1 MTSNFNPQFS
11 KIGEILVNNGKA
23 TESGI
28 NEALAQQKTTNDKLG
43 LTLIEMGFIEE
54 DDFTNAYSQQLGYR
68 KADNF
73 ILLEADSTV
82 AALIPEDFARENRVL
97 GVSKNDTTI
106 VVAMEDPEDVV
117 AIDSIKRLTS
127 LNPDIL
133 VVGPTL
139 LEKSLDKV
147 YGDIQKTIEVAETID
162 SITVV
167 SGEEGSQEL
176 VDLSPDK
183 ASDEDAP
190 IVKLVN
196 LIFIESI
203 KERATD
209 IHIEPMEKQV
219 YIRIRVDGVLQT
231 IMTPPVSS
239 LSGLVTRIKILSNLN
254 IAEKRLP
261 QDGRFSIKSPGKDI
275 DIRVSILPTVYGEKV
290 VMRLLD
296 KTGFDFNLKSLGFP
310 QRNLGT
316 FKKVINQPY
325 GLVVVS
331 GPTGSGKS
339 TSLYAAL
346 KEIKSDRTN
355 ITTVEDP
362 VEYQL
367 DGVNQVQVFEDIGLT
382 FGATLRS
389 ILRQDPDV
397 LLIGEIRDEETADI
411 AVKFALTGH
420 LVFSTVHAND
430 APGTITRLLDI
441 GIAPFLVGSCLNLV
455 MAQRLVRKICDKCKE
470 GYTPT
475 NEELALVGLD
485 SSKINGSLFHGKG
498 CADCRNTGYKGR
510 LAIFEMIPMARDLR
524 KLVFDN
530 SNEDEIRQSAINNG
544 MVTLRD
550 AGLERV
556 LDGTTSVEEILRSTV
571 EELSLIHI

>member
-1 MTSNFNPQFS
+1 MSANFNPQFS
-11 KIGEILVNNGKA
+11 KLGEILVNNGKA
-23 TESGI
+23 TESGV
-28 NEALAQQKTTNDKLG
+28 NEALAQQKTTSDKLG
-43 LTLIEMGFIEE
+43 VTLIEMGLIEE
-54 DDFTNAYSQQLGYR
+54 DDFTSAYSQQLGYR

-73 ILLEADSTV
+73 ILLEANSSV

-97 GVSKNDTTI
+97 GISKNETTI

-117 AIDSIKRLTS
+117 TIDSIKRLTN

-133 VVGPTL
+133 VSGPSL

-147 YGDIQKTIEVAETID
+147 YGDIQKTAEVAETID

-183 ASDEDAP
+183 ASDADAP
-190 IVKLVN
+190 IVRLVN

-209 IHIEPMEKQV
+209 IHIEPMEKQIYV
-219 YIRIRVDGVLQT
+219 RIRVDGVLQI

-239 LSGLVTRIKILSNLN
+239 LGGLVTRIKILSNLN

-275 DIRVSILPTVYGEKV
+275 DIRVSILPTIYGEKV

-296 KTGFDFNLKSLGFP
+296 KTGFDFNLTSLGFP
-310 QRNLGT
+310 KRNLGT

-331 GPTGSGKS
+331 GQTGSGKS

-346 KEIKSDRTN
+346 KEIKSERTN

-367 DGVNQVQVFEDIGLT
+367 DGVNQIQVFEDIGLT
-382 FGATLRS
+382 FGSSLRS

-397 LLIGEIRDEETADI
+397 LLIGEIRDAETADI

-455 MAQRLVRKICDKCKE
+455 MAQRLVRKICEKCKE
-470 GYTPT
+470 EYIPT
-475 NEELALVGLD
+475 KEELALVGLD
-485 SSKINGSLFHGKG
+485 SSKVTGPLYHGKG
-498 CADCRNTGYKGR
+498 CTECRNTGYKGR
-510 LAIFEMIPMARDLR
+510 LAIFEMIPMAKDLR
-524 KLVFDN
+524 KLVYN
-530 SNEDEIRQSAINNG
+530 NANEDEIRESAVNNG
-544 MVTLRD
+544 MINLRD

-556 LDGTTSVEEILRSTV
+556 FDGTTSIEEILRSTV
-571 EELSLIHI
+571 EDL

>member
-1 MTSNFNPQFS
+1 MNADFNPQFA
-11 KIGEILVNNGKA
+11 KLGEILVNNGKA

-28 NEALAQQKTTNDKLG
+28 NEALVQQKTTNEKIG
-43 LTLIEMGFIEE
+43 TTLIEMGLLEE
-54 DDFTNAYSQQLGYR
+54 DDFATAYGQQLGYK

-73 ILLEADSTV
+73 ILLEADSEV

-97 GVSKNDTTI
+97 GVSSNDTTI

-133 VVGPTL
+133 VAGPSL
-139 LEKSLDKV
+139 LENALDKV
-147 YGDIQKTIEVAETID
+147 YGEIQKTAEVEQTID

-167 SGEEGSQEL
+167 SGDEGSQEE

-183 ASDEDAP
+183 ASEEDAP

-196 LIFIESI
+196 LIFQESI

-209 IHIEPMEKQV
+209 IHIEPMENQV
-219 YIRIRVDGVLQT
+219 YIRIRIDGVLQT
-231 IMTPPVSS
+231 IMTPPIAS

-261 QDGRFSIKSPGKDI
+261 QDGRFSVKAPGKDI

-296 KTGFDFNLKSLGFP
+296 KTGFDFNLTSLGFP
-310 QRNLGT
+310 KRNLNT

-325 GLVVVS
+325 GMVVVS

-346 KEIKSDRTN
+346 KEIKSEKTN

-382 FGATLRS
+382 FGSTLRS

-397 LLIGEIRDEETADI
+397 LLIGEIRDGETADI

-455 MAQRLVRKICDKCKE
+455 MAQRLVRRLCNNCKE
-470 GYTPT
+470 EYVPSKQ
-475 NEELALVGLD
+475 ELGLVGLD
-485 SSKINGSLFHGKG
+485 PSRVPKALYKAKG
-498 CADCRNTGYKGR
+498 CAECRNTGYKGR
-510 LAIFEMIPMARDLR
+510 LAIFEMIPMARELR

-530 SNEDEIRQSAINNG
+530 ANEDEIRQAALDNE
-544 MVTLRD
+544 MVTLRE

-556 LDGTTSVEEILRSTV
+556 LDGTTSIEEVLRSTV
-571 EELSLIHI
+571 EDL

>member
-1 MTSNFNPQFS
+1 MNQEFNPQFS
-11 KIGEILVNNGKA
+11 KIGEILINNGKA

-28 NEALAQQKTTNDKLG
+28 NEALAQQKTTNDKIG
-43 LTLIEMGFIEE
+43 VTLIEMGLIEE
-54 DDFTNAYSQQLGYR
+54 DDFITAFSQQLGYR

-73 ILLEADSTV
+73 ILLEANSEV
-82 AALIPEDFARENRVL
+82 AGLIPEDFARENRVL
-97 GVSKNDTTI
+97 GISKNETTI

-117 AIDSIKRLTS
+117 SVDSIKRLTN

-133 VVGPTL
+133 VAGPTL
-139 LEKSLDKV
+139 LENALDKV
-147 YGDIQKTIEVAETID
+147 YGEIQKTAEVAETID
-162 SITVV
+162 SITIV
-167 SGEEGSQEL
+167 SGEEGSQEE

-196 LIFIESI
+196 LIFQESI

-209 IHIEPMEKQV
+209 IHIEPMEAQV
-219 YIRIRVDGVLQT
+219 YVRIRIDGVLQT
-231 IMTPPVSS
+231 IMTPPIAS

-261 QDGRFSIKSPGKDI
+261 QDGRFSVKSPGKDI

-296 KTGFDFNLKSLGFP
+296 KTGFDFNLTSLGFP
-310 QRNLGT
+310 RQNLGT
-316 FKKVINQPY
+316 FKKVIKQPY
-325 GLVVVS
+325 GMVVVS

-346 KEIKSDRTN
+346 KEIKSERTN

-382 FGATLRS
+382 FGSTLRS

-397 LLIGEIRDEETADI
+397 LLIGEIRDGETADI

-455 MAQRLVRKICDKCKE
+455 MAQRLVRRICTNCKE
-470 GYTPT
+470 EYSPSS
-475 NEELALVGLD
+475 EELALVGLEKD
-485 SSKINGSLFHGKG
+485 RVNGPLFKGKG
-498 CADCRNTGYKGR
+498 CPDCRNTGYKGR

-530 SNEDEIRQSAINNG
+530 ANEDDIRQTALDNG
-544 MVTLRD
+544 MTTLRE
-550 AGLERV
+550 AGLARV
-556 LDGTTSVEEILRSTV
+556 LDGTTSIEEIMRSTV
-571 EELSLIHI
+571 EDL

>member
-1 MTSNFNPQFS
+1 MSTNFNPQFS
-11 KIGEILVNNGKA
+11 KLGEILINNGKA
-23 TESGI
+23 TESNI
-28 NEALAQQKTTNDKLG
+28 NEALAQQKTTSDKLG
-43 LTLIEMGFIEE
+43 VTLIEMGFIEE
-54 DDFTNAYSQQLGYR
+54 DDFTTAYSQQLGYR

-73 ILLEADSTV
+73 ILLEADSSV
-82 AALIPEDFARENRVL
+82 AALIPEDFARENRLL
-97 GVSKNDTTI
+97 GISKNETTI

-117 AIDSIKRLTS
+117 AIDSIKRLTK

-133 VVGPTL
+133 VSGPTL

-147 YGDIQKTIEVAETID
+147 YGDIQKTAEVAQTID

-219 YIRIRVDGVLQT
+219 YIRIRVDGVLQI

-296 KTGFDFNLKSLGFP
+296 KTGFDFNLTSLGFP
-310 QRNLGT
+310 KRNLGV

-397 LLIGEIRDEETADI
+397 LLIGEIRDAETADI

-455 MAQRLVRKICDKCKE
+455 MAQRLVRKICEKCKE
-470 GYTPT
+470 EYKPT

-485 SSKINGSLFHGKG
+485 S
-498 CADCRNTGYKGR
+498 
-510 LAIFEMIPMARDLR
+510 
-524 KLVFDN
+524 
-530 SNEDEIRQSAINNG
+530 
-544 MVTLRD
+544 
-550 AGLERV
+550 
-556 LDGTTSVEEILRSTV
+556 
-571 EELSLIHI
+571 

>member
-1 MTSNFNPQFS
+1 MSPDFNPQFS
-11 KIGEILVNNGKA
+11 KLGEILVYNGKA
-23 TESGI
+23 TEGGV
-28 NEALAQQKTTNDKLG
+28 NEALAQQKTTNDKIG
-43 LTLIEMGFIEE
+43 VTLIEMGMIEE
-54 DDFTNAYSQQLGYR
+54 DDFATAYSQQLGYR

-97 GVSKNDTTI
+97 AVNSNETTI
-106 VVAMEDPEDVV
+106 IVAMEDPEDVV
-117 AIDSIKRLTS
+117 AIDSIKRLTN
-127 LNPDIL
+127 LIPDIL
-133 VVGPTL
+133 VTGSTL

-147 YGDIQKTIEVAETID
+147 YGEIQKTAEVAETID

-167 SGEEGSQEL
+167 SGDEGSQETI
-176 VDLSPDK
+176 DLSPDK
-183 ASDEDAP
+183 ASKEDAP

-196 LIFIESI
+196 LIFQESI

-219 YIRIRVDGVLQT
+219 YVRIRIDGVLQV

-261 QDGRFSIKSPGKDI
+261 QDGRFSIKYPGKDI
-275 DIRVSILPTVYGEKV
+275 DIRVSILPTIYGEKV

-296 KTGFDFNLKSLGFP
+296 KTGFDFNLTSLGFP
-310 QRNLGT
+310 KQNLGV

-346 KEIKSDRTN
+346 KEIKNEKTN

-382 FGATLRS
+382 FGSTLRS
-389 ILRQDPDV
+389 ILRQDPDI

-411 AVKFALTGH
+411 AVKFSLTGH

-455 MAQRLVRKICDKCKE
+455 MAQRLVRRICNNCKE
-470 GYTPT
+470 EYSATP
-475 NEELALVGLD
+475 EELAMIGLD
-485 SSKINGSLFHGKG
+485 PARVIDALYHGKG
-498 CADCRNTGYKGR
+498 CTECRNTGYKGR
-510 LAIFEMIPMARDLR
+510 LAIFEMIPMARELR
-524 KLVFDN
+524 KLVFE
-530 SNEDEIRQSAINNG
+530 SANEDDIRQAALNNG
-544 MVTLRD
+544 MVTLRE
-550 AGLERV
+550 AGLARV
-556 LDGTTSVEEILRSTV
+556 LDGTTTTEEILRSTV
-571 EELSLIHI
+571 EDL

>member
-1 MTSNFNPQFS
+1 MSSNFNPQFA
-11 KIGEILVNNGKA
+11 KLGEILIKNGKT
-23 TESGI
+23 TESGV
-28 NEALAQQKTTNDKLG
+28 NDALAEQKVTNGKIG
-43 LTLIEMGFIEE
+43 TTLIEMGYIEE
-54 DDFTNAYSQQLGYR
+54 DDFISAYADQLGYR

-73 ILLEADSTV
+73 MLLEADSAV
-82 AALIPEDFARENRVL
+82 ASLVPEDFARENRVL
-97 GVSKNDTTI
+97 AVQKSETTI
-106 VVAMEDPEDVV
+106 TVAMEDPEDVV
-117 AIDSIKRLTS
+117 AVDSVKRLTN

-133 VVGPTL
+133 VVGPSL
-139 LEKSLDKV
+139 LEKAMDKV
-147 YGDIQKTIEVAETID
+147 YGEIQKTAEVAETID
-162 SITVV
+162 NITVV
-167 SGEEGSQEL
+167 SGDEGSQEE

-196 LIFIESI
+196 LIFMESI

-219 YIRIRVDGVLQT
+219 YIRIRIDGVLQT
-231 IMTPPVSS
+231 IMTPPVAS

-261 QDGRFSIKSPGKDI
+261 QDGRFSIKAPGKDI
-275 DIRVSILPTVYGEKV
+275 DIRVSILPTVYGEKI

-296 KTGFDFNLKSLGFP
+296 KTGFDFNLTSLGFP
-310 QRNLGT
+310 KQNLGT
-316 FKKVINQPY
+316 FKKVIKQPY
-325 GLVVVS
+325 GMVVVS

-346 KEIKSDRTN
+346 KEIKSERTN

-382 FGATLRS
+382 FGSTLRS

-397 LLIGEIRDEETADI
+397 LLIGEIRDGETADI

-455 MAQRLVRKICDKCKE
+455 MAQRLVRRLCSNCKE
-470 GYTPT
+470 EYNPT
-475 NEELALVGLD
+475 KQELGLVGLD
-485 SSKINGSLFHGKG
+485 PSKVPGKLYKAKG
-498 CADCRNTGYKGR
+498 CAECRNTGYKGR

-524 KLVFDN
+524 KLVFEN
-530 SNEDEIRQSAINNG
+530 ANEDEIRQASLDNG
-544 MVTLRD
+544 METLRE
-550 AGLERV
+550 AGLARV
-556 LDGTTSVEEILRSTV
+556 LDGTTSIEEVLRSTV
-571 EELSLIHI
+571 EDL

>member
-1 MTSNFNPQFS
+1 MSPDFNPQFS
-11 KIGEILVNNGKA
+11 KLGEILVYNGKS
-23 TESGI
+23 TEGGI
-28 NEALAQQKTTNDKLG
+28 NEALAQQKTTNDKIG
-43 LTLIEMGFIEE
+43 VTLIEMGMIEE
-54 DDFTNAYSQQLGYR
+54 DDFATAYSQQLGYR

-97 GVSKNDTTI
+97 AVNSNETTI
-106 VVAMEDPEDVV
+106 IVAMEDPEDVV
-117 AIDSIKRLTS
+117 AIDSIKRLTN
-127 LNPDIL
+127 LIPDIL
-133 VVGPTL
+133 VSGPTL

-147 YGDIQKTIEVAETID
+147 YGEIQKTAEVAETID

-167 SGEEGSQEL
+167 SGDEGSQETI
-176 VDLSPDK
+176 DLSPDK
-183 ASDEDAP
+183 ASKEDAP

-196 LIFIESI
+196 LIFQESI

-219 YIRIRVDGVLQT
+219 YVRIRIDGVLQV

-275 DIRVSILPTVYGEKV
+275 DIRVSILPTVYGEKI

-296 KTGFDFNLKSLGFP
+296 KTGFDFNLTSLGFP
-310 QRNLGT
+310 KQNLGV

-346 KEIKSDRTN
+346 KEIKNEKTN

-382 FGATLRS
+382 FGSTLRS

-397 LLIGEIRDEETADI
+397 LLIGEIRDGETADI
-411 AVKFALTGH
+411 AVKFSLTGH

-455 MAQRLVRKICDKCKE
+455 MAQRLVRRICNNCKKE
-470 GYTPT
+470 YSATP
-475 NEELALVGLD
+475 EELAMIGLD
-485 SSKINGSLFHGKG
+485 PARITDSLYHGKG
-498 CADCRNTGYKGR
+498 CTECRNTGYKGR
-510 LAIFEMIPMARDLR
+510 LAIFEMIPMARELR
-524 KLVFDN
+524 KLVFE
-530 SNEDEIRQSAINNG
+530 SANEDDIRETALNNG
-544 MVTLRD
+544 MVTLRE
-550 AGLERV
+550 AGLARV
-556 LDGTTSVEEILRSTV
+556 LDGTTTPEEILRSTV
-571 EELSLIHI
+571 EDL